1 MDKYPLKKYPIVG
14 ACGLNCGLCPRYYT
28 EGMSRCPGCCGPDFW
43 QKHPGCAFITCCVKQ
58 RNLETCAECGDWEEC
73 ERVAKLLD
81 SAKHQDSFISS
92 RPLAANFA
100 FIQKNGIEEFVR
112 LEMEKQKLLTHLID
126 NYDEGRSKSFYCTS
140 CQLVPLDKL
149 KKALADAELKITED
163 TGIKEKAKLL
173 RAAISRIADDLHVDL
188 RLRK

>member
-58 RNLETCAECGDWEEC
+58 RNLETCAQCGDWEEC
-73 ERVAKLLD
+73 ERIAKLLD
-81 SAKHQDSFISS
+81 SAKYQDSFISY
-92 RPLAANFA
+92 RPLAANYT
-100 FIQKNGIEEFVR
+100 FIQKNGIEEFAR
-112 LEMEKQKLLTHLID
+112 LEMEKQKFLRHLID
-126 NYDEGRSKSFYCTS
+126 NYNEGRSKSFYCTS
-140 CQLVPLDKL
+140 CQLIPLDKL
-149 KKALADAELKITED
+149 REALVEVEIKITEASD
-163 TGIKEKAKLL
+163 IKGKAKLV
-173 RAAISRIADDLHVDL
+173 RAAISRIADNLQIDL